1 MEIFVVLYLLNR
13 KDMRIIKFI
22 IITSI
27 LFWFAACGEIEYPV
41 PQAST
46 IVPSFIYSSANENFA
61 PDTVQFTNTTVAL
74 ESGGIV
80 SYTWN
85 FGDGTTSTEKDPV
98 HIFKNPGTY
107 EVALVAS
114 NSDQLVTTEQNI
126 LIKDPN
132 ALFVRLFYIDDAQS
146 GLFEVNGGSITTQ
159 GGGIGVEYDAE
170 SEVFYY
176 SDIDNGAIW
185 KADFNGGDHKLIV
198 DGLNNPQDIALDA
211 ANNLLWVAERGT
223 NSVIEVNLSN
233 KTSQVLYSASNGL
246 GELPVAI
253 DHFEDKLY
261 ITCVEIDFE
270 SVWVAKKDGSEIVNI
285 IDYSAGGYG
294 YGLAI
299 DKVNRRIYFDNRD
312 NFEILSANL
321 DGTGITKIADT
332 NGRVFG
338 IVVDNTNEKVYWS
351 DFGDAVIRMANLDG
365 SDVVDLALGLD
376 SPRGLFFIE

>member
-1 MEIFVVLYLLNR
+1 MKIMKY
-13 KDMRIIKFI
+13 I
-22 IITSI
+22 IITSVS
-27 LFWFAACGEIEYPV
+27 FWLAACGEIEYPV

-61 PDTVQFTNTTVAL
+61 PDTIQFTNTSVSL
-74 ESGGIV
+74 EAGGNV
-80 SYTWN
+80 NYTWN
-85 FGDGTTSTEKDPV
+85 FGDGITSTEKDPV

-107 EVALVAS
+107 KVTLVAS

-159 GGGIGVEYDAE
+159 GGGIGVEYDPE

-185 KADFNGGDHKLIV
+185 KAGINGGDHELIV

-233 KTSQVLYSASNGL
+233 KTIQVLYSTSNGL

-270 SVWVAKKDGSEIVNI
+270 SVWVGRKDGSEIVNI

-332 NGRVFG
+332 NGRIFG
-338 IVVDNTNEKVYWS
+338 IVVDNTNQKVYWS

-365 SDVVDLALGLD
+365 SDVIDLALGLD